1 LADYYR
7 RVPVAFRRTA
17 SFRPFNIFPNAFPMP
32 KIPQKSVSENAEFI
46 QIREAAEWLGVPFSS
61 LREYVSRGLL
71 PSYKLGRHRLFRKRV
86 VLDALRQS
94 TKASLDEL
102 LR

>member
-1 LADYYR
+1 MQSKR
-7 RVPVAFRRTA
+7 KKT
-17 SFRPFNIFPNAFPMP
+17 
-32 KIPQKSVSENAEFI
+32 VSENAEFI
-46 QIREAAEWLGVPFSS
+46 AIREAAEWLGVPFSS

-71 PSYKLGRHRLFRKRV
+71 PSYKLGRHRLFRKRE

-94 TKASLDEL
+94 TKATLDEI

>member
-1 LADYYR
+1 M
-7 RVPVAFRRTA
+7 PSKTA
-17 SFRPFNIFPNAFPMP
+17 PSE
-32 KIPQKSVSENAEFI
+32 KSEFI

-71 PSYKLGRHRLFRKRV
+71 PSYKLGRHRLFRKNE
-86 VLDALRQS
+86 LLEALRE
-94 TKASLDEL
+94 TGKTTLDRV

>member
-1 LADYYR
+1 MSSKTT
-7 RVPVAFRRTA
+7 P
-17 SFRPFNIFPNAFPMP
+17 PE
-32 KIPQKSVSENAEFI
+32 KSEFI

-71 PSYKLGRHRLFRKRV
+71 PSYKLGRHRLFRKHE
-86 VLDALRQS
+86 LLEALRE
-94 TKASLDEL
+94 TGKATLDQV

>member
-1 LADYYR
+1 
-7 RVPVAFRRTA
+7 
-17 SFRPFNIFPNAFPMP
+17 MP
-32 KIPQKSVSENAEFI
+32 QEPKKSSSENAEFI

-71 PSYKLGRHRLFRKRV
+71 PSYKLGRHRLFRKRE
-86 VLDALRQS
+86 LLEALREATKS
-94 TKASLDEL
+94 TLDQI